1 MQLLQIRHILKNG
14 ILKVFANFGVA
25 PASKADYAF
34 VLHGLYHLEKTGT
47 MAIVLPHGVLFR
59 GSSEGK
65 IRKNIIDE
73 NLLDAVIGIPA
84 NLFYGTSI
92 PTCILVFQGRD
103 ARGNSK
109 DILFID
115 ASKEFTKEKNQN
127 KLTAENI
134 NKIIDTY
141 KNRVD
146 VDKYAHVATYDEI
159 VENDYNLN
167 IPRYVDTFEEEEV
180 IPLPDVMKELND
192 VRQEIEKTSKE
203 LFELLD
209 QLEGTTPEAKAEL
222 DNFMK
227 LLK

>member
-1 MQLLQIRHILKNG
+1 MLLKNL
-14 ILKVFANFGVA
+14 LK
-25 PASKADYAF
+25 K
-34 VLHGLYHLEKTGT
+34 
-47 MAIVLPHGVLFR
+47 
-59 GSSEGK
+59 
-65 IRKNIIDE
+65 
-73 NLLDAVIGIPA
+73 
-84 NLFYGTSI
+84 
-92 PTCILVFQGRD
+92 
-103 ARGNSK
+103 
-109 DILFID
+109 
-115 ASKEFTKEKNQN
+115 
-127 KLTAENI
+127 
-134 NKIIDTY
+134 TY

>member
-1 MQLLQIRHILKNG
+1 
-14 ILKVFANFGVA
+14 
-25 PASKADYAF
+25 
-34 VLHGLYHLEKTGT
+34 

>member
-1 MQLLQIRHILKNG
+1 MEQ
-14 ILKVFANFGVA
+14 
-25 PASKADYAF
+25 AF
-34 VLHGLYHLEKTGT
+34 QHVY
-47 MAIVLPHGVLFR
+47 
-59 GSSEGK
+59 
-65 IRKNIIDE
+65 
-73 NLLDAVIGIPA
+73 
-84 NLFYGTSI
+84 
-92 PTCILVFQGRD
+92 CFQGRD

-115 ASKEFTKEKNQN
+115 ASKELTKEKNQN

>member
-1 MQLLQIRHILKNG
+1 MKSGTNSEEKVGNGSDFASMLTKYQKKAAQNDETKKAETGETKN
-14 ILKVFANFGVA
+14 KETQ
-25 PASKADYAF
+25 P
-34 VLHGLYHLEKTGT
+34 EET
-47 MAIVLPHGVLFR
+47 
-59 GSSEGK
+59 
-65 IRKNIIDE
+65 KN
-73 NLLDAVIGIPA
+73 
-84 NLFYGTSI
+84 
-92 PTCILVFQGRD
+92 
-103 ARGNSK
+103 RGN
-109 DILFID
+109 
-115 ASKEFTKEKNQN
+115 EKQVNGRQSGEN
-127 KLTAENI
+127 VKTDEIKAENI